1 MSVRLYG
8 IKNCDTVRKAR
19 RWLDEQQIDY
29 EFHDFR
35 ESGLARQSVE
45 QWIDAKGWENVL
57 NRRSTSWKALDASL
71 RDAMNATTAID
82 AAVAAPTLIKR
93 PVLATKGALE
103 FGFSP
108 DRYTEI
114 LLASA

>member
-19 RWLDEQQIDY
+19 RWLDDQQIEY

-35 ESGLARQSVE
+35 ESGLARKSVE

-57 NRRSTSWKALDASL
+57 NRRSTSWKTLDASL
-71 RDAMNATTAID
+71 RDAMDVPSAVDAAID
-82 AAVAAPTLIKR
+82 TPTLIKR
-93 PVLATKGALE
+93 PVLETKDALE
-103 FGFSP
+103 FGFRP